1 MKFMMLFRLQFALAL
16 LLFTSSSFAQS
27 AVLLTLESASGQR
40 ISLTREELESL
51 PQTTFTTSTPW
62 TKGIHSYQGPKLNL
76 IINKLSQPLN
86 GIRIYALNGYSY
98 DIGIKDLQKYPFV
111 LALQQDS
118 KNMTLR
124 NKGPLWVL
132 VPFDQNPKFIS
143 DEKLLNQSVWQV
155 NKIRAL

>member
-1 MKFMMLFRLQFALAL
+1 MKFMMLFRLQFALVL

-76 IINKLSQPLN
+76 IIDKLSQPLN

-124 NKGPLWVL
+124 NKGPLWIL

>member
-1 MKFMMLFRLQFALAL
+1 MKFMMLFRLQFALVL

-76 IINKLSQPLN
+76 IINKLSKPLN

>member
-1 MKFMMLFRLQFALAL
+1 MKFMMLFRLQFALVL

-76 IINKLSQPLN
+76 IIDKLSQPLN